1 MMMNAHHCIKHGG
14 AQLFLHLASFHR
26 PTHLK
31 PRHRVSTFSQRKKV
45 KWTIMA
51 SFNTVYSKGKDGSW
65 KTKTDQKKDKL
76 KEIFH
81 DVAKLSGIQTTGDQV
96 RITPHNLIA
105 AMKTQEKSKLLQYF
119 GQKSSTELFKA
130 FTLLDKGGNG
140 AITLDEFLEGAEAA
154 FAVSSTADADALG
167 SGKTFDIHVAETLAS
182 AQDKNATVSV
192 IPQPP
197 PMTREM
203 LYRSV
208 FNNCDENKKGYVSV
222 RDLLNAMKNKRSD
235 LCKVFGP
242 QRANKALEKFSVLDT
257 TGNGRISFEEFYMGC
272 EIAFTNHVSKYERKA
287 DDYSHAPAVLV
298 KGKVPIAPPMNR
310 HLLYS
315 SVFKSID
322 TKGKGK
328 ISQKDL
334 TRAMSQRRSSIAMIF
349 GHQNTTHAMTIFSK
363 LDEDDSGKYMCSKS
377 LFCTRYSN

>member
-1 MMMNAHHCIKHGG
+1 
-14 AQLFLHLASFHR
+14 
-26 PTHLK
+26 
-31 PRHRVSTFSQRKKV
+31 
-45 KWTIMA
+45 MA

-81 DVAKLSGIQTTGDQV
+81 DVAKLSGIQSTGDQV

-140 AITLDEFLEGAEAA
+140 AITLDEFLKGAEDA
-154 FAVSSTADADALG
+154 FAVSSTADADVLRN
-167 SGKTFDIHVAETLAS
+167 GKTFDIHVAETLAS